1 MKNIK
6 LFEDFLN
13 EATPSE
19 IIKDLDKV
27 RHDLIKK
34 VDVLIA
40 KKKKLYSNVDIESP
54 MSADEKELENDIQS
68 IFSQI
73 QQIIQQKRKIKESVN
88 EAAITSDKIKQYY
101 SAICK
106 AEGVDEIPLRFESVK
121 FGGAS
126 TTYNPK
132 TNKALYISFDVSK
145 MHDAEYAILHE
156 LTHQIKLQTEG
167 DPYLGK
173 KDQSAKFKKL
183 ENAMIDKYMYSSY
196 SNILWK

>member
-1 MKNIK
+1 MKHIR

-145 MHDAEYAILHE
+145 MYDIEYAILHE

>member
-145 MHDAEYAILHE
+145 MHDTEYAILHE

>member
-1 MKNIK
+1 MKHIK

-40 KKKKLYSNVDIESP
+40 KKKKLYSNIDIESP
-54 MSADEKELENDIQS
+54 MSADEKELEKDIQS

-73 QQIIQQKRKIKESVN
+73 QQIIQQKRKLKESVN

-106 AEGVDEIPLRFESVK
+106 AESVDEIPLRFESVK

-145 MHDAEYAILHE
+145 MHDVEYAILHE

>member
-1 MKNIK
+1 MKHIK

-132 TNKALYISFDVSK
+132 TNKALYISFDISK

-156 LTHQIKLQTEG
+156 LTHQIKLETEG

-183 ENAMIDKYMYSSY
+183 ENSIIDKYMYSSY

>member
-1 MKNIK
+1 MKHIK

-40 KKKKLYSNVDIESP
+40 KKKKLYSNIDIESP
-54 MSADEKELENDIQS
+54 MSADEKELEKDIQS

-73 QQIIQQKRKIKESVN
+73 QQIIQQKRKLKESVN

>member
-1 MKNIK
+1 VKYLK
-6 LFEDFLN
+6 LFEQF
-13 EATPSE
+13 
-19 IIKDLDKV
+19 I
-27 RHDLIKK
+27 
-34 VDVLIA
+34 
-40 KKKKLYSNVDIESP
+40 
-54 MSADEKELENDIQS
+54 
-68 IFSQI
+68 
-73 QQIIQQKRKIKESVN
+73 N

-106 AEGVDEIPLRFESVK
+106 AEGVDEIPLRFKSVK

-126 TTYNPK
+126 TSYNPK
-132 TNKALYISFDVSK
+132 TNKALYISFDISK
-145 MHDAEYAILHE
+145 IHDVEYAILHE

-183 ENAMIDKYMYSSY
+183 ENSMIDKYTYSSY